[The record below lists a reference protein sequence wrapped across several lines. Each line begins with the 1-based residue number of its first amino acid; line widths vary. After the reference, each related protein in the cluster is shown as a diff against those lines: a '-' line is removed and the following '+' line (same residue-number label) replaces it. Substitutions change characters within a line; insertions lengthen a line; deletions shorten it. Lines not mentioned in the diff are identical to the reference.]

1 MCHSRL
7 QPKQEIKRRNKQSG
21 RQKNC
26 DSVKHS
32 PRMAW
37 ELSFL
42 ISNQQKSCCKWKPA
56 QAQVCTKHIF
66 TKLNRHRCLHHVK
79 IIMQH
84 LHKLQKAS
92 IALKHLSY
100 SNYTVWQQSFLSYF
114 NFPQLLELAAEINL
128 TLLFFL
134 FFFSREASGK
144 VSLIVLFLIE
154 LQTKN
159 VILVIFFKYCTPF
172 FLNLKT
178 PLTLQLI
185 SCFYMMFECISAGY
199 GLISVGCVTLK
210 SNTSF
215 S

>member
-84 LHKLQKAS
+84 LYKLQKAS

-128 TLLFFL
+128 TLLFF
-134 FFFSREASGK
+134 FFF
-144 VSLIVLFLIE
+144 
-154 LQTKN
+154 LQGGFRQSKFDRTVFN
-159 VILVIFFKYCTPF
+159 RTT
-172 FLNLKT
+172 N
-178 PLTLQLI
+178 
-185 SCFYMMFECISAGY
+185 
-199 GLISVGCVTLK
+199 
-210 SNTSF
+210 
-215 S
+215 